1 MWYMAKLSSR
11 SRSSASVGGMRL
23 SGPEVWRIPQQQIQ
37 HRKEYILLRL
47 VISEVD
53 LFLDVVLS

>member
-1 MWYMAKLSSR
+1 MAKAVLSEPLQR
-11 SRSSASVGGMRL
+11 LRGGMRL
-23 SGPEVWRIPQQQIQ
+23 SGPEVRRIPQQQIQ
-37 HRKEYILLRL
+37 HRKEHILLRL